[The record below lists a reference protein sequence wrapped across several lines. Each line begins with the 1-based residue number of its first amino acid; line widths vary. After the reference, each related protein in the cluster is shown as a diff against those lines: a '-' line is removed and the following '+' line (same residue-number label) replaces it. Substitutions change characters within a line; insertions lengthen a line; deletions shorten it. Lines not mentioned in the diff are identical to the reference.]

1 MSWTYWLGGA
11 IALALFIYL
20 IVALLRPEVFE

>member
-1 MSWTYWLGGA
+1 METTIAGF

-20 IVALLRPEVFE
+20 LVAMLRPEKF

>member
-1 MSWTYWLGGA
+1 MEDLIIGA

-20 IVALLRPEVFE
+20 FVAMIRPEKF

>member
-1 MSWTYWLGGA
+1 MELWIAGA

-20 IVALLRPEVFE
+20 LVAMLRPENF